1 MLRKAKINEAQ
12 RRKQAE
18 SIRQR
23 GIEQMAEHDPSAT
36 DESQAISGCGADPGA
51 GRADAKRNSRILVKT
66 KKCINLIERNL
77 RLMRLG
83 KYLSSLTKP
92 ELEEL
97 RDLLNLSDDEYP
109 IFEEL
114 SHGRSKV
121 YISDQC
127 KICVSTVDNRI
138 RAIRKKLERLQN
150 GGVTGG

>member
-1 MLRKAKINEAQ
+1 
-12 RRKQAE
+12 
-18 SIRQR
+18 
-23 GIEQMAEHDPSAT
+23 
-36 DESQAISGCGADPGA
+36 
-51 GRADAKRNSRILVKT
+51 
-66 KKCINLIERNL
+66 
-77 RLMRLG
+77 MRLG

-114 SHGRSKV
+114 SHGRSEV

>member
-1 MLRKAKINEAQ
+1 
-12 RRKQAE
+12 
-18 SIRQR
+18 
-23 GIEQMAEHDPSAT
+23 
-36 DESQAISGCGADPGA
+36 
-51 GRADAKRNSRILVKT
+51 
-66 KKCINLIERNL
+66 
-77 RLMRLG
+77 MRLG

-114 SHGRSKV
+114 SHGRNT
-121 YISDQC
+121 YFTLIGN
-127 KICVSTVDNRI
+127 IYFASTVDNRI